1 MYGIE
6 TDTKFGKFGHP
17 PVTFI
22 YSLIVEH
29 VMKTIKFRIEPN
41 SEQRKAIDQMI
52 DANRIVYNNML
63 TACKTHYTKTEQLP
77 SVFEMNKIGTM
88 MRHNSSY
95 IAQAYSMTL
104 NETARRVIKA
114 CEKTLG
120 THEKES
126 GGFDIDNFIFTLPVH
141 RFPRYRSYGQFSSV
155 TYPLPR
161 DYSVIIEKKG
171 KKQRRMLKLGKVPGM
186 IRCYNQSTK
195 IDGVMKTCTIKRKD
209 MGHYFVYYAC
219 ISFKPSSKTF
229 NEPPKGP
236 VGVDIGIHNIVALSD
251 GTVFSNDRIFPR
263 MKIELKKHQRK
274 LSRTSPGTKLH
285 RKIKTRINH
294 IYEKIANHRKNNIEN
309 ISSYIVK
316 NHSHIVMEDLSVK
329 ALRSISR
336 NRFMTNGYND
346 ASLGMLRRRIEDKA
360 SSAGREIILVDPN
373 NTSQMCSRCEN
384 IVEKDLS
391 TREHI
396 CPQCGYT
403 ADRDVNAAR
412 NILQRS
418 HLFQTLWVDQP
429 PLSLGKGTE

>member
-126 GGFDIDNFIFTLPVH
+126 GGFDIDNL
-141 RFPRYRSYGQFSSV
+141 
-155 TYPLPR
+155 
-161 DYSVIIEKKG
+161 
-171 KKQRRMLKLGKVPGM
+171 
-186 IRCYNQSTK
+186 
-195 IDGVMKTCTIKRKD
+195 
-209 MGHYFVYYAC
+209 
-219 ISFKPSSKTF
+219 
-229 NEPPKGP
+229 
-236 VGVDIGIHNIVALSD
+236 
-251 GTVFSNDRIFPR
+251 
-263 MKIELKKHQRK
+263 
-274 LSRTSPGTKLH
+274 
-285 RKIKTRINH
+285 
-294 IYEKIANHRKNNIEN
+294 
-309 ISSYIVK
+309 
-316 NHSHIVMEDLSVK
+316 
-329 ALRSISR
+329 
-336 NRFMTNGYND
+336 
-346 ASLGMLRRRIEDKA
+346 
-360 SSAGREIILVDPN
+360 IL
-373 NTSQMCSRCEN
+373 T
-384 IVEKDLS
+384 
-391 TREHI
+391 
-396 CPQCGYT
+396 
-403 ADRDVNAAR
+403 
-412 NILQRS
+412 
-418 HLFQTLWVDQP
+418 
-429 PLSLGKGTE
+429 